1 MSGAGAARP
10 VLEVRDLH
18 VHFETR
24 EHTVRAVN
32 GLNLDVHA
40 GQTLGLVGE
49 SGCGKTVT
57 SQAILR
63 IVPPPGR
70 ITAGS
75 IRLHT
80 RDQSDAVVELTSL
93 DPRSA
98 AMRGIRARDIS
109 IVFQE
114 PMSSLSPVH
123 TIGNQIVEAVQLAE
137 PEIDAAAARER
148 TLEMLDRVGIPRPE
162 LRIDSYTFELSG
174 GMRQRAMIAMA
185 LVSRPQLLIADEPTT
200 AIDVTI
206 QAQILEL
213 LHRLQRTFRMATII
227 ITHNLGV
234 VAALADRVAVM
245 YMGSVVETAATREV
259 FHNPKHPYTRGLI
272 ASIPRINEPRGAKLW
287 AIPGVVPPPGARI
300 PGCPFHPRCD
310 RSMAGHCDATMP
322 SVTTVAEGHEVKC
335 LLYGNGIVPVAAP
348 SATAPGG
355 AAEARKSG

>member
-1 MSGAGAARP
+1 MSGASAPRP
-10 VLEVRDLH
+10 VLEIRDLY

-32 GLNLDVHA
+32 GLNLEVRE
-40 GQTLGLVGE
+40 GETLGLVGE

-63 IVPPPGR
+63 IVPAPGR

-80 RDQSDAVVELTSL
+80 RDRSDGVVELTRL
-93 DPRSA
+93 EPRSD
-98 AMRGIRARDIS
+98 AMRRIRARDIS

-123 TIGNQIVEAVQLAE
+123 TIGNQIIEALQLAE
-137 PEIDAAAARER
+137 PEISADTARQR

-185 LVSRPQLLIADEPTT
+185 LVSRPLLLIADEPTT
-200 AIDVTI
+200 AIDVTM

-213 LHRLQRTFRMATII
+213 LQRLQRTLQMATII

-259 FHNPKHPYTRGLI
+259 FHDPKHPYTRGLI
-272 ASIPRINEPRGAKLW
+272 ESIPRINEPRGAKLW
-287 AIPGVVPPPGARI
+287 AIPGVVPPPGAHI

-310 RSMAGHCDATMP
+310 RFMAGHCDTRRP
-322 SVTTVAEGHEVKC
+322 EVAVVAAGHEVKC
-335 LLYGNGIVPVAAP
+335 LLYGTGSVSVAS
-348 SATAPGG
+348 SAAAHGS
-355 AAEARKSG
+355 AAEAPSDG

>member
-1 MSGAGAARP
+1 MSDAGTPRP
-10 VLEVRDLH
+10 VLEIRDLH

-32 GLNLDVHA
+32 GLNLDVRE

-70 ITAGS
+70 ITSGS

-80 RDQSDAVVELTSL
+80 RDHSDGVVELTGL
-93 DPRSA
+93 EPRSA
-98 AMRGIRARDIS
+98 AMRRIRARHVS

-123 TIGNQIVEAVQLAE
+123 TIGNQIVEALQLAE
-137 PEIDAAAARER
+137 PEIDAAAARQR

-185 LVSRPQLLIADEPTT
+185 LVSRPLLLIADEPTT

-259 FHNPKHPYTRGLI
+259 FHNPKHPYTHGLI
-272 ASIPRINEPRGAKLW
+272 ESIPRINEPRGAKLW

-310 RSMAGHCDATMP
+310 RFMAGHCDTTMP
-322 SVTTVAEGHEVKC
+322 AVTTVADGHQVKC
-335 LLYGNGIVPVAAP
+335 LLYGNGTASAAA
-348 SATAPGG
+348 SAAAPGG
-355 AAEARKSG
+355 ALETPGGG